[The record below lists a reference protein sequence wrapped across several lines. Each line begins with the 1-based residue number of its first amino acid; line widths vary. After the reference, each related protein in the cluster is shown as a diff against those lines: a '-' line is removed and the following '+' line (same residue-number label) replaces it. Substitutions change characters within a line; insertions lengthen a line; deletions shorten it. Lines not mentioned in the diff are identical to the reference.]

1 MNHVFIFSNDI
12 NRPSINF
19 VLISLENKVIK
30 STVLVL
36 HTTFFVFRL
45 CQIMMISIFN
55 FICQKKMMLT
65 KH

>member
-36 HTTFFVFRL
+36 HATFFVFCI

-55 FICQKKMMLT
+55 FMSQKSDA
-65 KH
+65 H

>member
-36 HTTFFVFRL
+36 HSTFRI
-45 CQIMMISIFN
+45 CQIMMISIFD
-55 FICQKKMMLT
+55 FICHKKNDA
-65 KH
+65 H

>member
-30 STVLVL
+30 STVL
-36 HTTFFVFRL
+36 HTTFFVIRI

-55 FICQKKMMLT
+55 FMSQKSDA
-65 KH
+65 H

>member
-1 MNHVFIFSNDI
+1 MNHVFMFSNDI

-30 STVLVL
+30 STVL
-36 HTTFFVFRL
+36 HTTFFVFRI

-55 FICQKKMMLT
+55 FICHKKNDA
-65 KH
+65 H

>member
-30 STVLVL
+30 STVLV
-36 HTTFFVFRL
+36 FVYRI

-55 FICQKKMMLT
+55 FMSQKNDA
-65 KH
+65 H

>member
-30 STVLVL
+30 STVL
-36 HTTFFVFRL
+36 HTTFFVFCI
-45 CQIMMISIFN
+45 CQIMMISIFKSYVT
-55 FICQKKMMLT
+55 KK
-65 KH
+65 